1 MKSSALFCLV
11 LAACGFST
19 PSPQNTSSGMA
30 SSGVGQGQGSGST
43 TSPSG
48 ASTNP
53 ASGSTS
59 GAPSGAGSGS
69 GASAGAVVATS
80 GALTA
85 SGAAAGSSGTTVGSG
100 STTGTGSDDEGGV
113 PETGTVEL
121 SDAGINA
128 IPAGYTGTPFAVPA
142 GHSLTIPGTIHLAD
156 YDEGGVG
163 NIFCHTDVMPP
174 TAAACGGSNFG
185 DWRPAGTPIYRPV
198 PAGDTSG
205 TCNAAACDDNAGLCH
220 MNNGEPDR
228 DPAGNLI
235 MPQDVYPCYTA
246 TGEWIKITVTVT
258 EAGTFSVGGLMGSPR
273 PDQNATP
280 MVMLDFG
287 TVNGTDI
294 TTGVFTVPPSECDP
308 NTGCTEGYH
317 VWQTD
322 NAMGMVTFPAPGTYL
337 MTFNLVSSFLNADYF
352 VFTKM

>member
-1 MKSSALFCLV
+1 MKSSVLFCLV

-19 PSPQNTSSGMA
+19 PAPTQSPSSGA
-30 SSGVGQGQGSGST
+30 SSGVGQGQASGSST
-43 TSPSG
+43 PSG

-53 ASGSTS
+53 ASGATS
-59 GAPSGAGSGS
+59 GQPAGSGS
-69 GASAGAVVATS
+69 GASAGSVVAAS
-80 GALTA
+80 GATTA
-85 SGAAAGSSGTTVGSG
+85 SGSGSSGTTVGSG
-100 STTGTGSDDEGGV
+100 STSGAATGTGSDDEAGV

-121 SDAGINA
+121 SDAAINA
-128 IPAGYTGTPFAVPA
+128 IPAGYTGKPFAAPT

-163 NIFCHTDVMPP
+163 NIFCHSDVMPP
-174 TAAACGGSNFG
+174 TAMACGGFNFN
-185 DWRPAGTPIYRPV
+185 DWTPGTTPIYRPV

-205 TCNAAACDDNAGLCH
+205 TCHAAACDDNAGLCH
-220 MNNGEPDR
+220 MNGNEPDR

-258 EAGTFSVGGLMGSPR
+258 EAATFSVAGLMGAPR

-280 MVMLDFG
+280 TVMLDFG

-294 TTGVFTVPPSECDP
+294 TTGVFTVPPSECVA

-322 NAMGMVTFPAPGTYL
+322 NNLGIVTFPAPGTYL